1 MIVRNA
7 GSRVAGGLGLAL
19 ASLLAALAAVAMAQD
34 GDFDKAKNS
43 YLNGDYDAALSI
55 VRPMAE
61 GGNSDAQ
68 VLLSLMY
75 DNGQGLPQD
84 RRKATEWL
92 LRAADGGNSNAKHD
106 IGLRYYRG
114 QGVEQNY
121 QTAADWWQKASDDGI
136 PDSQFN
142 LALLYHRGLGV
153 GQDFIKARRYF
164 KLASDKGHDLAQYS
178 LATMHAFGH
187 GGAKDYDAAFSLFQ
201 KAANRGTA
209 QAQYNLGVFYENGYG
224 VTRDLGEAK
233 RWYRLA
239 AAQNLQEAA
248 DRLKALELSGGKPPV
263 GTAARPDDL
272 NLQARGQPAPAS
284 EVARPPAGDKTP
296 ATPAPSG
303 GATPPPATAAT
314 TPPPVAATPTPS
326 YTPSGDDDGLVLRE
340 DWIRSQPGQNF
351 TLQVVSLPTEAD
363 MLSFLGRY
371 HWGREVAY
379 AKVIVN
385 GRTRYSGLYGTFS
398 SKGEALKA
406 VAELPLEMQK
416 NKPWPRSFGSVGG
429 ILAP

>member
-7 GSRVAGGLGLAL
+7 GGCTARRVGSA
-19 ASLLAALAAVAMAQD
+19 LAALLTGLLLTTTAMAQG
-34 GDFDKAKNS
+34 GDFDRAKNA
-43 YLNGDYDAALSI
+43 YLNGDYDTALSV

-121 QTAADWWQKASDDGI
+121 QTAADWWQKAASDGI

-164 KLASDKGHDLAQYS
+164 KQAADKGHDLAQYS

-187 GGAKDYDAAFSLFQ
+187 GGAKDYDAAFRLFQ

-248 DRLKALELSGGKPPV
+248 DRLKALELSGSTQPV
-263 GTAARPDDL
+263 GTAARPDKL
-272 NLQARGQPAPAS
+272 QLQARGQPTPRETPSPAVS
-284 EVARPPAGDKTP
+284 GI
-296 ATPAPSG
+296 PAP
-303 GATPPPATAAT
+303 TPTGRGTPTPATAAT
-314 TPPPVAATPTPS
+314 TAPPS
-326 YTPSGDDDGLVLRE
+326 YTPSGGDGDLVLRE
-340 DWIRSQPGQNF
+340 DWIRGQPGQNF

-385 GRTRYSGLYGTFS
+385 GRTRYSGLYGSFAN
-398 SKGEALKA
+398 KGEAQQA
-406 VAELPLEMQK
+406 VSELPLEMQK
-416 NKPWPRSFGSVGG
+416 NKPWARNFNSIKG
-429 ILAP
+429 ILAL